1 MTSNTTPIASLA
13 DEPGMQARGLIYDFL
28 MARDPDRAL
37 MVTNMLPPSTD
48 CATVDDGLSGVL
60 EWLPELDSTV
70 LAAYLARLQ
79 TTGAMA
85 RLCPNGLGAEN
96 AAAVWLKAGNDAK
109 ALNSAAA
116 SEKPLVLARTQSE
129 IIARRLSAGD
139 MKGARSLAR
148 TAAADPASL
157 TSGSVFERAGAA
169 RMRVRLIHQLARLGE
184 VREAEHLAAAYPGPG
199 WRGFAY
205 SVIVATT
212 NRERAVPNWG
222 GPFLDLTDVPA
233 DR

>member
-1 MTSNTTPIASLA
+1 M
-13 DEPGMQARGLIYDFL
+13 
-28 MARDPDRAL
+28 
-37 MVTNMLPPSTD
+37 
-48 CATVDDGLSGVL
+48 
-60 EWLPELDSTV
+60 

-96 AAAVWLKAGNDAK
+96 AAAVWFKAGNDAK
-109 ALNSAAA
+109 ALDSAAA
-116 SEKPLVLARTQSE
+116 AKKPLVLARTQSE
-129 IIARRLSAGD
+129 ITERRLSAGD
-139 MKGARSLAR
+139 VEGARSLAR
-148 TAAADPASL
+148 TAAAAPASL
-157 TSGSVFERAGAA
+157 TAGSVFERASAA
-169 RMRVRLIHQLARLGE
+169 RVRVRLIHQLTRSGE